1 MGEKCASTE
10 TSPEARHNE
19 MLSRGWQRQTE
30 GRLRDAATL
39 YRSVLKENP
48 VHPDALHLLGLV
60 AKEEGNLT
68 RARKLMRAA
77 VDATGERNAVHCNNL
92 ANLLRQQTDDEA
104 RRLYHRALEIDP
116 NYLDAWLN
124 LASYEEL
131 RGDLSQALK
140 TLQSTAQRFPDS
152 ERALGA
158 LSAHLF
164 RVKRFADA
172 IPSLKRLIEIE
183 PKKPEHRVNLGSAY
197 AETGDR
203 PAAIRTLLDLLQFD
217 KENSGAKVIL
227 SQLLVGCAAPE
238 EAEVMLIEAA
248 RTDPQAFGVLG
259 NVYKD
264 LGYMDLALDC
274 YAKALSRR
282 PSDGDQSNF
291 LYTLLYDPAHDR
303 SEVAEEHRNWGRT
316 YAGPLRPSHISFDY
330 DPNPNRK
337 LRIGY
342 VSGHFWDHAVALFS
356 LPMIQAHDRDKFE
369 LFFYYNGDPRDWAT
383 DAFRSL
389 ASQWHDIVTVT
400 DEEVARLITND
411 RIDILVDLSGHI
423 GGNRLLAV
431 ARKPAPIQV
440 TYLGYQHSTGMDV
453 MDYRLTD
460 SIADP
465 PGASDSLYVE
475 KLVRLDP
482 SFFVY
487 RPSDYAPPVSALPAH
502 TNRFVTFGCL
512 NNPGKTGP
520 WVAELWAKLLKTIPD
535 SRLILLGPS
544 RQDADP
550 RVTKLFEAQGIESS
564 RILFAGKRSRIDY
577 LRVYDRIDIA
587 LDPFPF
593 SGHTTT
599 CDALW
604 QGVPVVTL
612 AGQTYAG
619 RMSTSTLTQARFPQ
633 WIAQSP
639 AEYVDIAANLAADLA
654 ALAALR
660 QNMRQHL
667 AAAPIL
673 DAKGFTRSLESAY
686 RQMWHTY
693 VANVSRAAT

>member
-1 MGEKCASTE
+1 
-10 TSPEARHNE
+10 
-19 MLSRGWQRQTE
+19 MLTRGWQRQTE
-30 GRLRDAATL
+30 GRLREAAAL

-48 VHPDALHLLGLV
+48 VHPDALHLMGLV
-60 AKEEGNLT
+60 AKADGNLA

-77 VDATGERNAVHCNNL
+77 VDATGEQNAVHCNNL
-92 ANLLRQQTDDEA
+92 ANLLREQSGEEA
-104 RRLYHRALEIDP
+104 RGLYQRALEIDP

-131 RGDLSQALK
+131 RGDLPHGLK
-140 TLQSTAQRFPDS
+140 TLQSAAQRFPDS

-164 RVKRFADA
+164 RVKRFGDA
-172 IPSLKRLIEIE
+172 IPAVQRLIELV
-183 PKKPEHRVNLGSAY
+183 PKKPEHWLNLASAY

-203 PAAIRTLLDLLQFD
+203 PAAVRTLLDLLKFD
-217 KENSGAKVIL
+217 TENAGAKVIL

-274 YAKALSRR
+274 YAKALGRR

-291 LYTLLYDPAHDR
+291 LYTLLYDPGHDHA
-303 SEVAEEHRNWGRT
+303 EVAEEHKNWGRT
-316 YAGPLRPSHISFDY
+316 YADPLRPKDISFEY
-330 DPNPNRK
+330 DPDPQRR

-342 VSGHFWDHAVALFS
+342 VSGHFWDHAAALFS
-356 LPMIQAHDRDKFE
+356 LPMILAHDREKFE
-369 LFFYYNGDPRDWAT
+369 LFFYNNSDSKDWAT
-383 DAFRSL
+383 DAFRSA
-389 ASQWHDIVTVT
+389 ASQWHNITTVT
-400 DEEVARLITND
+400 DDEVARLIRND
-411 RIDILVDLSGHI
+411 RIDILIDLCGHI
-423 GGNRLLAV
+423 GGNRLLVFA
-431 ARKPAPIQV
+431 KQPAPIQV

-465 PGASDSLYVE
+465 PGQTDSLYVE
-475 KLVRLDP
+475 KLVRLNP

-487 RPSDYAPPVSALPAH
+487 RPSDYAPPVAPPPAES
-502 TNRFVTFGCL
+502 NGYVTFGCL
-512 NNPGKTGP
+512 NNPGKSGLAVIKL
-520 WVAELWAKLLKTIPD
+520 WAELLKAIPD
-535 SRLILLGPS
+535 SRMLLLGPS

-550 RVTKLFEAQGIESS
+550 RVTRLFEAQGIESS
-564 RILFAGKRSRIDY
+564 RILFAGKCSRTDY
-577 LRVYDRIDIA
+577 LHVYDRIDIA

-619 RMSTSTLTQARFPQ
+619 RMTASTLTQAKFPQ
-633 WIAQSP
+633 WIAQTP
-639 AEYVDIAANLAADLA
+639 EEYLRIARGLACDIPSLAS
-654 ALAALR
+654 LR
-660 QNMRQHL
+660 RNMRDHL
-667 AAAPIL
+667 ASAPIL
-673 DAKGFTRSLESAY
+673 DAKGFTRSLEAAY
-686 RQMWHTY
+686 RKMWRSY
-693 VANVSRAAT
+693 ISREISV